1 MSVDVA
7 LREIDAIER
16 LLGPYEFFS
25 YDAKRFL
32 EVLRKLKKALNEMDK
47 GEIRRIAESMA
58 NVEEAAAPY
67 RGYEFVEEALEHAK
81 KLLSE
86 LKGILGD

>member
-7 LREIDAIER
+7 LREIEAIES

-25 YDAKRFL
+25 YDAKK
-32 EVLRKLKKALNEMDK
+32 VLKVLKELKEALNKMDK
-47 GEIRRIAESMA
+47 NQIKQFLKEISNI
-58 NVEEAAAPY
+58 EETAAPY
-67 RGYEFVEEALEHAK
+67 RGYGFVEEALEHAK

-86 LKGILGD
+86 LKNILGE